1 MNDLQK
7 KYLDETGHRLRRKG
21 FTVLP
26 KNEGVLQVE
35 MAGVLLCHINM
46 RRGMCYDADLVQ
58 RNGLED
64 ALDQVRSIAVETQ
77 AYMRQMA
84 AAPPLL
90 AEGLSGN
97 YRLLAEFNHI
107 ILAGH
112 ERDGGY
118 GVEFI
123 TWERIRNGTALWQGH
138 YYDNDFGTAKQDFAT
153 RSGLVP
159 VNTLFTK
166 EQLADYLENGAG
178 DFDEEIRK
186 ILAVVKEYG
195 DRYQKKIPIA
205 IAGGIENREQ
215 AEHAFS
221 LGADAVQVATRFVT
235 TEECDA
241 DIRYKETYLQAE
253 KEDIII
259 VKSPVGMPGRAIRN
273 AFMDR
278 VDAGEKIPHSA
289 CHGCLRSC
297 NPAEI
302 PYCITDALINAAK
315 GDVEHALLF
324 CGAYAY
330 KAEKLETVKEVMDS
344 LI

>member
-118 GVEFI
+118 GGAFGMARLCGRDI
-123 TWERIRNGTALWQGH
+123 TMTTTLAPPNRILPPAPGWFPSTPSL
-138 YYDNDFGTAKQDFAT
+138 
-153 RSGLVP
+153 
-159 VNTLFTK
+159 
-166 EQLADYLENGAG
+166 
-178 DFDEEIRK
+178 
-186 ILAVVKEYG
+186 
-195 DRYQKKIPIA
+195 QKS
-205 IAGGIENREQ
+205 
-215 AEHAFS
+215 S
-221 LGADAVQVATRFVT
+221 LR
-235 TEECDA
+235 
-241 DIRYKETYLQAE
+241 
-253 KEDIII
+253 
-259 VKSPVGMPGRAIRN
+259 
-273 AFMDR
+273 
-278 VDAGEKIPHSA
+278 
-289 CHGCLRSC
+289 
-297 NPAEI
+297 
-302 PYCITDALINAAK
+302 
-315 GDVEHALLF
+315 
-324 CGAYAY
+324 
-330 KAEKLETVKEVMDS
+330 
-344 LI
+344 

>member
-138 YYDNDFGTAKQDFAT
+138 YYDNNFTAAKQDFAT
-153 RSGLVP
+153 RSGLIP
-159 VNTLFTK
+159 SSLLFTP
-166 EQLADYLENGAG
+166 EQLAEVYRSIHETLDSSYTITAEREKRLRSTAEQIEDAVPDLEKRVELSN
-178 DFDEEIRK
+178 
-186 ILAVVKEYG
+186 
-195 DRYQKKIPIA
+195 
-205 IAGGIENREQ
+205 Q
-215 AEHAFS
+215 AELLA
-221 LGADAVQVATRFVT
+221 
-235 TEECDA
+235 
-241 DIRYKETYLQAE
+241 
-253 KEDIII
+253 
-259 VKSPVGMPGRAIRN
+259 GMDCSGN
-273 AFMDR
+273 GMQ
-278 VDAGEKIPHSA
+278 
-289 CHGCLRSC
+289 L
-297 NPAEI
+297 
-302 PYCITDALINAAK
+302 Y
-315 GDVEHALLF
+315 
-324 CGAYAY
+324 
-330 KAEKLETVKEVMDS
+330 
-344 LI
+344 